1 MNDLLKA
8 VIGLIVFAILLGA
21 FIALRSRNS
30 AQQIGGPADPS
41 SSAAPA
47 GQVRSVGQTTQGSTN
62 QPTRS
67 VPASQTGT
75 SNTGASGTAASGTGT
90 SGTTT
95 TTTTTQPSGTSAT
108 GTTGSSAGG
117 GTTTTAPRAVG
128 AGSKPVPALW

>member
-41 SSAAPA
+41 PSAAPA

-75 SNTGASGTAASGTGT
+75 SNPGT

-95 TTTTTQPSGTSAT
+95 TTTTTQPGGTSTT
-108 GTTGSSAGG
+108 GTAGSSAGG
-117 GTTTTAPRAVG
+117 GTTTTAPSAAG